1 MSAYRPL
8 GTFQQYFLDD
18 GTVNAGGLI
27 NFYETDLTTRKDTY
41 SDDGLTTP
49 NANPVVLDSAGRPAT
64 DIWGSGSYGV
74 VITDSLGANPRT
86 LNNVQSDAGS
96 GTAIPSLVSDAF
108 LTNNGTVLQWSPV
121 LQVPD
126 PTGFGSGNTLGTDG
140 TALFWTA
147 APTITPGSNSIQLG
161 TVLIQT
167 GTGSV
172 PSSGATTAS
181 QSITFPT
188 PFSTLWHAEA
198 SINNSWNLTA
208 VGYIPNFTVNGRSV
222 NGFTLGLDTNG
233 ADAGTPIINPTPF
246 SWFAIGLA

>member
-8 GTFQQYFLDD
+8 GTFPQYFLAD
-18 GTVNAGGLI
+18 GTVNNGGLI

-49 NANPVVLDSAGRPAT
+49 NANPVVLDSAGRPT
-64 DIWGSGSYGV
+64 SDIWGSLAYGV

-86 LNNVQSDAGS
+86 LNNIQPDSGAG
-96 GTAIPSLVSDAF
+96 ANIPSLVSGDF
-108 LTNNGTVLQWSPV
+108 LTNDGSNLLWESILQ
-121 LQVPD
+121 LPD
-126 PTGFGSGNTLGTDG
+126 PTGFGANATVQTDG
-140 TALFWTA
+140 TTVFWA
-147 APTITPGSNSIQLG
+147 AGQTIEPGSNSLQIG
-161 TVLIQT
+161 TVLIQA

-181 QSITFPT
+181 QGVTFPT
-188 PFSTLWHAEA
+188 AFSALWHVEA

-233 ADAGTPIINPTPF
+233 ADSGTPIINATPF